1 MKMMIAE
8 GNKVFYIHGL
18 YGSRSS
24 RKFGFIQQKYPTAIC
39 LEWKFNDNVDVFLQ
53 NTFHMLETVKD
64 PITLIGS
71 SVGGNFAWQI
81 QQKLLTEG
89 INCELILINPMI
101 ELMYKFEDNFPN
113 HLVQYLSPMDTFS
126 NTKVI
131 IGLKDEV
138 LDAHQ
143 TKAFFEMYDY
153 NNPNKIEITLVE
165 DDHRISNFHKLLVD
179 F

>member
-1 MKMMIAE
+1 MIAE
-8 GNKVFYIHGL
+8 GNSIFYIPGL

-24 RKFGFIQQKYPTAIC
+24 RKFNLIKDKYPTSVC
-39 LEWKFNDNVDVFLQ
+39 LEWKYNDPIEIFIE
-53 NTFHMLETVKD
+53 NTFHMLEMVKT

-81 QQKLLTEG
+81 QQMLLETG
-89 INCELILINPMI
+89 IDCELILINPLV
-101 ELMYKFEDNFPN
+101 ELMFKYEDNFPS
-113 HLVQYLSPMDTFS
+113 HLVSYLKPMNKFHH
-126 NTKVI
+126 TKVI
-131 IGLKDEV
+131 IGLHDEV

-153 NNPNKIEITLVE
+153 NNPNQIEITLVE
-165 DDHRISNFHKLLVD
+165 QDHRISNFSELIGD

>member
-1 MKMMIAE
+1 MMIAE
-8 GNKVFYIHGL
+8 NNSVFYIHGL

-24 RKFGFIQQKYPTAIC
+24 RKFGHIQKKYPTAIC
-39 LEWKFNDNVDVFLQ
+39 LEWKFNDNVDVFLE
-53 NTFHMLETVKD
+53 NTFHMLETVKN

-81 QQKLLTEG
+81 QQKLLAEG
-89 INCELILINPMI
+89 IQAELILINPMV
-101 ELMYKFEDNFPN
+101 ELMFKYEDNFPN
-113 HLVQYLSPMDTFS
+113 HLVQYLKPMDSFS
-126 NTKVI
+126 QTKVI
-131 IGLKDEV
+131 IGLQDEV

-153 NNPNKIEITLVE
+153 NNPNQIEIKLVE
-165 DDHRISNFHKLLVD
+165 DDHRISKFNELLED

>member
-1 MKMMIAE
+1 MIAE
-8 GNKVFYIHGL
+8 GSRIFYIHGL

-39 LEWKFNDNVDVFLQ
+39 LEWKFNDNLTEFLE
-53 NTFHMLETVKD
+53 NTFHMLETVQE

-81 QQKLLTEG
+81 QQKLLNEG
-89 INCELILINPMI
+89 IKCDLILINPMV

-113 HLVQYLSPMDTFS
+113 HLVQYLKPMNYFM

-131 IGLKDEV
+131 IGLQDEI

-143 TKAFFEMYDY
+143 IKAFFEMYDY
-153 NNPNKIEITLVE
+153 NNPNRIEIILVE
-165 DDHRISNFHKLLVD
+165 DDHRISKFNDLLGD
-179 F
+179 L